1 MALCGAT
8 TTRSLCF
15 NTSLNGTARIQY
27 RIPRVHQ
34 THRHLIPIPT
44 RSRPIRQLNVV
55 YVNIHLPRDDLGMKT
70 FRTKSTDQ
78 EQPSYASTRHGRHH
92 RSTLNPVCHLVHG
105 FCLTNIFSSRRR
117 FIVVLESGFRLQR
130 YSRPAG
136 SSIKLAMHRMLIS
149 PLDLVRQ
156 CRPFS

>member
-8 TTRSLCF
+8 TKRSLCF
-15 NTSLNGTARIQY
+15 NTSLNSTAGIQSRIL
-27 RIPRVHQ
+27 RVYQ
-34 THRHLIPIPT
+34 TRRHLIPIPT
-44 RSRPIRQLNVV
+44 RSRPIRQLDVV

-105 FCLTNIFSSRRR
+105 FCLTNNFPIQKG
-117 FIVVLESGFRLQR
+117 FIVLLESVFRLQR
-130 YSRPAG
+130 YSR
-136 SSIKLAMHRMLIS
+136 LNS
-149 PLDLVRQ
+149 P
-156 CRPFS
+156 CTEY